1 MVGLINLF
9 VYILKY
15 PTLLSAQGD
24 VAALDVAVGHFGHL
38 EVLTSSEL
46 SFPFAREVARIA
58 YTTVK
63 SCGGRESLGLTRPAT
78 PGEGEQQGL
87 PPPPSFLPIGTD
99 TDNNVT
105 FSTDVNV
112 CLLRFTSRL
121 LTPISFQAHNGFDI
135 TALDLENFDVFG
147 DDILPS
153 EGDMIY
159 FPP

>member
-46 SFPFAREVARIA
+46 SFPFAREAARIA

-78 PGEGEQQGL
+78 PRAQGDQQGL
-87 PPPPSFLPIGTD
+87 SAMAFLPMDTD
-99 TDNNVT
+99 IDNNVA
-105 FSTDVNV
+105 FSADVSSAVSFILQLLIWSRCRPITDS
-112 CLLRFTSRL
+112 TSRR
-121 LTPISFQAHNGFDI
+121 LTLRISTSSGMMFSRLKGI
-135 TALDLENFDVFG
+135 
-147 DDILPS
+147 
-153 EGDMIY
+153 
-159 FPP
+159 